1 MRKLRH
7 IDDRRAHERR
17 PYIIPNV
24 SVEGSAIRNNNLQG
38 GAFRGYGI
46 NQAAI
51 SIETA
56 MDMMAEKL
64 GIDPFE
70 LRRRNAVYPG
80 ATSVGGEVLKYSM
93 GMMDTINQCEK
104 V

>member
-1 MRKLRH
+1 MSGG
-7 IDDRRAHERR
+7 

-24 SVEGSAIRNNNLQG
+24 KVEGSAIRNNNLQG

-64 GIDPFE
+64 GIDRSSCAGAMPSI
-70 LRRRNAVYPG
+70 RVRPRSAVRCSNT
-80 ATSVGGEVLKYSM
+80 AWV
-93 GMMDTINQCEK
+93 
-104 V
+104 

>member
-1 MRKLRH
+1 MTGALMSGG
-7 IDDRRAHERR
+7 

-38 GAFRGYGI
+38 GASRGYGI

-56 MDMMAEKL
+56 MDMMAKSWASTRSSCAAAML
-64 GIDPFE
+64 STRA
-70 LRRRNAVYPG
+70 RRRSAAKCSNTAW
-80 ATSVGGEVLKYSM
+80 A
-93 GMMDTINQCEK
+93 
-104 V
+104 

>member
-1 MRKLRH
+1 
-7 IDDRRAHERR
+7 
-17 PYIIPNV
+17 
-24 SVEGSAIRNNNLQG
+24 
-38 GAFRGYGI
+38 
-46 NQAAI
+46 
-51 SIETA
+51 

-93 GMMDTINQCEK
+93 GMMDTINQIEK
-104 V
+104 LAEALKEYEASIPRAAKCSAGAWLGIQECRRRQGYFHR

>member
-1 MRKLRH
+1 MS
-7 IDDRRAHERR
+7 
-17 PYIIPNV
+17 

-70 LRRRNAVYPG
+70 LRRRNAVIRARPRS
-80 ATSVGGEVLKYSM
+80 AVRCSNTAWA
-93 GMMDTINQCEK
+93 
-104 V
+104 